1 MLKIR
6 VPRHGILILVILL
19 LTTLHFPIHQR
30 AKLLQQQYAIVAVG
44 RNRKPRARANYHDY
58 AVFIVHYH
66 KTGYVLSRELKNLVN
81 DLEMM
86 MYEQRKKRKGQ
97 RNRKDHAP
105 KEEKNVRSLQQRLQ
119 QQRQHQPEQ
128 RKKSNR
134 QEQPQHHQYHFDKEV
149 SRRSRHAHFEES
161 GLLNPAIPTSTRIRF
176 DQIGN
181 WVRSAFPVRWHDKQ
195 TSCPTGLGLRPGAM
209 YIQESPDL
217 FCDENVLEKALV
229 RGEVLA
235 GGGMRMER
243 LSRKRRRTD
252 GGEGG
257 GEAGSANDGDNG
269 GKRIRDNGPPIK
281 YSRLHRHDA
290 STTKHTNTTP
300 VKVKIVHFVRNPFE
314 MVISNY
320 RYHSQDPTPE
330 KWVHI
335 DDPCQHLYGDGVSL
349 ADHVI
354 PTLASGWNNHS
365 PIELDSSSHNSSS
378 SSYNNTLRQTLSD
391 ITSLCHTLYR
401 SDPATRN
408 KTFYEHLRHHL
419 DEWDGLRLSTAQMI
433 AASSAAN
440 GHLAGGDVLRMANN
454 VVRLEGLRAREE
466 RWRRRADD
474 SGSDDN
480 YGDLQLLTI
489 SMDDFIEN
497 VAENTMK
504 FMDFVFDSGDGGI
517 DYDSQEED
525 DYYSNPIIPRN
536 VLWEAAKYQDEYYAT
551 KHKKSHHIT
560 AQSKSSEK
568 KDEWKALLRNSPELG
583 PILSQ
588 TEVLVSKA
596 LLIG

>member
-97 RNRKDHAP
+97 RNRKDRAP

-217 FCDENVLEKALV
+217 FCDDDILKKAFV
-229 RGEVLA
+229 GGADLA
-235 GGGMRMER
+235 GSDPPTESTAVGGT
-243 LSRKRRRTD
+243 SD
-252 GGEGG
+252 GGV
-257 GEAGSANDGDNG
+257 G
-269 GKRIRDNGPPIK
+269 GKNAK
-281 YSRLHRHDA
+281 RHDGRRHLRHVTE
-290 STTKHTNTTP
+290 SNDEDKKGKK
-300 VKVKIVHFVRNPFE
+300 KVKIIHFVRNPFD
-314 MVISNY
+314 MVVSNY
-320 RYHSQDPTPE
+320 LYHSQDPTPE
-330 KWVHI
+330 KWVHV
-335 DDPCQHLYGDGVSL
+335 DDPCQNLYKNGKSL
-349 ADHVI
+349 ASHVI
-354 PTLASGWNNHS
+354 PTLVSGLELHS
-365 PIELDSSSHNSSS
+365 AKNITNSSLHPS
-378 SSYNNTLRQTLSD
+378 SLQETMQKNLAD
-391 ITSLCHTLYR
+391 IASLCRSLYR
-401 SDPATRN
+401 SDPSLLN
-408 KTFYEHLRHHL
+408 KTFYEHLLHH
-419 DEWDGLRLSTAQMI
+419 DKWNGLRLSSAQMI
-433 AASSAAN
+433 AASSVAN
-440 GHLAGGDVLRMANN
+440 GHKAGGDVLRMANN
-454 VVRLEGLRAREE
+454 IVRFE
-466 RWRRRADD
+466 RLKEQSKKAERRR
-474 SGSDDN
+474 SGGGGGGKEE
-480 YGDLQLLTI
+480 GDVRVLTV
-489 SMDDFIEN
+489 SMDDFIKN
-497 VAENTMK
+497 ATTNIMK